1 MWNISILLGEN
12 DVTIDSRE
20 KEKLSPLTIQL
31 VECITMAPG
40 TASAVGRDGKSRES
54 LGKR

>member
-1 MWNISILLGEN
+1 MWNILILLGEN
-12 DVTIDSRE
+12 AVTSDSHE

-40 TASAVGRDGKSRES
+40 TASPGSS